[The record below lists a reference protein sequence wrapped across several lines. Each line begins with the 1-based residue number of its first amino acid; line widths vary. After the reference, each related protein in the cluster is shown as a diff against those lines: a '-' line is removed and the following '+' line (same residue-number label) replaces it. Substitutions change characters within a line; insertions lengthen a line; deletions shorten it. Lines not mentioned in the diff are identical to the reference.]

1 MEEGRDR
8 VHVLGVGDE
17 NLNVPE
23 ALNSIAKSTS
33 SSKSSTTVTTTMKR
47 S

>member
-8 VHVLGVGDE
+8 VHILGVESEG
-17 NLNVPE
+17 LNVPE
-23 ALNSIAKSTS
+23 ALNSIANSIS
-33 SSKSSTTVTTTMKR
+33 FSKPNMTATTTMKR

>member
-17 NLNVPE
+17 GLNGPE
-23 ALNSIAKSTS
+23 ALNSTADSTS
-33 SSKSSTTVTTTMKR
+33 SSECSTTVTTTMKR